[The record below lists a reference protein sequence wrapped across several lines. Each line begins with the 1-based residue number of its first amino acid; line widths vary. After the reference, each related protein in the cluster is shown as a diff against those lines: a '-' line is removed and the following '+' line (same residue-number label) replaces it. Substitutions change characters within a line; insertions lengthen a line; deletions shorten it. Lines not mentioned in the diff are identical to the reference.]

1 MKKAVLFKTLI
12 DIIFYLY
19 VIGLIAILLK
29 SPFNLT
35 KETNL
40 EQPNFLYWLILAIDG
55 ICYFIFLRGLYFLR
69 KMARIFLSEK
79 YFTKTVAIS
88 MQSSGNQFIYAGLLS
103 ILGWTLGLIFNIAI
117 DPSNTLRIIPLFI
130 IIIGL
135 FFTIQSKALLSA
147 IEIKNE
153 NDLTV

>member
-1 MKKAVLFKTLI
+1 M
-12 DIIFYLY
+12 
-19 VIGLIAILLK
+19 AILLR
-29 SPFNLT
+29 SPFNFAKT
-35 KETNL
+35 TNL
-40 EQPNFLYWLILAIDG
+40 EQPRLLYWLILAIDG

-135 FFTIQSKALLSA
+135 FFTIQSKAMLSA

>member
-88 MQSSGNQFIYAGLLS
+88 MQSSGNQFVYAGLLS

>member
-29 SPFNLT
+29 SPFNFT

-88 MQSSGNQFIYAGLLS
+88 MQSSGNQFVYAGLLS

-135 FFTIQSKALLSA
+135 FFTIQSRALLSA